1 MVTKKT
7 LLLIIL
13 ILLVVFIAQNTQVV
27 TVRFLLWEKA
37 VSLVLLIPLLTIIGM
52 AIGFI
57 LDWRMNKKHAKKK
70 NKDTT
75 IQPLD
80 SKDSLK

>member
-1 MVTKKT
+1 MGIKKT

-13 ILLVVFIAQNTQVV
+13 VLLVVFIAQNTQVV

-37 VSLVLLIPLLTIIGM
+37 VSLVILIPLLTIIGM

-57 LDWRMNKKHAKKK
+57 LDWRMNKKKSQKK
-70 NKDTT
+70 NKDS
-75 IQPLD
+75 IIPPLG
-80 SKDSLK
+80 SEDSLK